1 MKTMEI
7 WSRLDLAL
15 SNDWLF
21 FGIFMALLW
30 VLALADF
37 WQFLKARKQFSISSS
52 FLFFPLLQAGVIAF
66 SYLMILF
73 FSLNYWTAGLLLG
86 TMASYLLFHKRI
98 NRMKGYV
105 KYLDWLVA
113 MDPYNRPN
121 TLTN

>member
-1 MKTMEI
+1 MKTMEM

-37 WQFLKARKQFSISSS
+37 WQFLKASKHFSTSSS

-86 TMASYLLFHKRI
+86 AIASHILFHKRI
-98 NRMKGYV
+98 NRIKRYI
-105 KYLDWLVA
+105 KFLHWLVA
-113 MDPYNRPN
+113 TNPYWSD

>member
-1 MKTMEI
+1 MKTMEM

-21 FGIFMALLW
+21 FGIFMAPLW

-37 WQFLKARKQFSISSS
+37 WQFLKARKRFSISLSL
-52 FLFFPLLQAGVIAF
+52 LFIPLLQAGAITF
-66 SYLMILF
+66 SYLMIVF

-86 TMASYLLFHKRI
+86 MMASYILLSKI
-98 NRMKGYV
+98 IDRMKEYIGY
-105 KYLDWLVA
+105 LNWLVTTGL
-113 MDPYNRPN
+113 YGPN